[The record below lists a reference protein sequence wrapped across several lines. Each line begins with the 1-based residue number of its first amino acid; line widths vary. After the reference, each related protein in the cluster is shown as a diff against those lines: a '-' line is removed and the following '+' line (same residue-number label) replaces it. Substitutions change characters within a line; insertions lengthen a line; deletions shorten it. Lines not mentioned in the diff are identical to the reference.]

1 MPLDKIIRAGMEA
14 KKMYDASQK
23 GSDPVIPV
31 PGRNTSG
38 PTLPQ
43 PSNQSKANMAA
54 NMLQVPGRDVV
65 RDTMPKRKKE
75 LDDL

>member
-1 MPLDKIIRAGMEA
+1 MPLGKIIRAGMEA
-14 KKMYDASQK
+14 KKIYDSSQK

-31 PGRNTSG
+31 PGRNTQG

-54 NMLQVPGRDVV
+54 DMLQVPGRDVV
-65 RDTMPKRKKE
+65 RGAMQKRKKE